1 MPAPPARDQAVVARW
16 IDEPTGWRVLIFPEL
31 SIGVGALRKRDW
43 VMQVDAKL
51 IAARCRSHG
60 NIQHTKNQE
69 LKLSMNVEISVLERY
84 SEGARERQES
94 LCCPVSYDTDLLAML
109 PDEIIERD
117 YGCGD
122 PSRYVREGD
131 VVLDLGSGG
140 GKICYMAAQLVGQ
153 HGQVIGVDMN
163 DDMLALARSYQDEMA
178 QRLCGDRVT
187 FQKGNIQDLAMD
199 VEALDSY
206 LETHPVNSHA
216 DYTALKAW
224 ESAQRHEHPMIADN
238 SIDLVISNC
247 VLNLVADHEKQQL
260 LREIFRVLKPGG
272 RVAISDIVSDRAI
285 PRSMKDDPELWSGCI
300 SGAFQET
307 EFLDAFA
314 ASGFTA
320 TKYDKWD
327 IDPWKSINGI
337 DFRSVTL
344 TAIKPDA
351 TGNLNGQHTV
361 IYRGPFAMVAD
372 DAGNTYQRGQRTAVP
387 ESTHALL
394 TNPAF
399 DAAFIDLSNT
409 GSAVATGCCSTETSN
424 GNSCC

>member
-1 MPAPPARDQAVVARW
+1 MSM
-16 IDEPTGWRVLIFPEL
+16 
-31 SIGVGALRKRDW
+31 SI
-43 VMQVDAKL
+43 
-51 IAARCRSHG
+51 
-60 NIQHTKNQE
+60 
-69 LKLSMNVEISVLERY
+69 EISVLERY

-94 LCCPVSYDTDLLAML
+94 LCCPVSYDTELLAML

-122 PSRYVREGD
+122 PSRYVQEGD

-140 GKICYMAAQLVGQ
+140 GKICYMAAQLTGKD
-153 HGQVIGVDMN
+153 GQVIGVDMN

-178 QRLCGDRVT
+178 QHLGGDRVR
-187 FQKGNIQDLAMD
+187 FVKGNIQDLALNIED
-199 VEALDSY
+199 LDRY
-206 LETHPVNSHA
+206 LATHPVNSHA
-216 DYTALKAW
+216 DYTALKEW
-224 ESAQRHEHPMIADN
+224 ESAQRQTTPLIADN
-238 SIDLVISNC
+238 SVDLVISNC

-260 LREIFRVLKPGG
+260 LREIYRVMKPGG

-300 SGAFQET
+300 SGAFHET
-307 EFLDAFA
+307 EFLDTFTAN
-314 ASGFTA
+314 GFMA

-327 IDPWKSINGI
+327 IDPWQTINGI

-344 TAIKPDA
+344 TAIKPQS
-351 TGNLNGQHTV
+351 TGNLNAPHTV
-361 IYRGPFAMVAD
+361 IYRGPFATVTD
-372 DAGNTYQRGQRTAVP
+372 EAGNTYQRGQRTSVP

-399 DAAFIDLSNT
+399 DAAFIDISAA
-409 GSAVATGCCSTETSN
+409 GSTATAGCCSTGAPS

>member
-1 MPAPPARDQAVVARW
+1 M
-16 IDEPTGWRVLIFPEL
+16 
-31 SIGVGALRKRDW
+31 
-43 VMQVDAKL
+43 
-51 IAARCRSHG
+51 
-60 NIQHTKNQE
+60 
-69 LKLSMNVEISVLERY
+69 SMNVDITVLERY

-94 LCCPVSYDTDLLAML
+94 LCCPVSYDNDLLAML
-109 PDEIIERD
+109 PEEIIERD

-131 VVLDLGSGG
+131 VVVDLGSGG

-153 HGQVIGVDMN
+153 HGQVIGVDIN
-163 DDMLALARSYQDEMA
+163 DDMLALARRYQDEMA
-178 QRLCGDRVT
+178 QRLGGDRVT
-187 FQKGNIQDLAMD
+187 LRKGNIQDLAMD
-199 VEALDSY
+199 VEALDGY
-206 LETHPVNSHA
+206 LATHPVTSHA
-216 DYTALKAW
+216 DYTALTAW
-224 ESAQRHEHPMIADN
+224 ESAQRQEHPMIADN

-247 VLNLVADHEKQQL
+247 VLNLVADHDKQQL

-272 RVAISDIVSDRAI
+272 RVAIADIVSDRAI

-314 ASGFTA
+314 ASGFMA
-320 TKYDKWD
+320 AKYDKWD
-327 IDPWKSINGI
+327 SAPWKTINGI

-351 TGNLNGQHTV
+351 AVDSNSLHTV

-387 ESTHALL
+387 GSTHALL
-394 TNPAF
+394 TNPAY
-399 DAAFIDLSNT
+399 DTAFIDLSDT
-409 GSAVATGCCSTETSN
+409 GVTVATSCCSTESSD